1 MSKASSTEA
10 IAIPNRLLYTAYI
23 SVVAALGGFL
33 LGFDFSVIAGVLPFL
48 KDYFA
53 LDEVRLGFA
62 AANVSY
68 GAVVGTLAAGPAIHQ
83 VGRKKVLI
91 VCAVL
96 YTVSAVLSAVA
107 TDLIFFNVS
116 RIIGG
121 VAIGASIITA
131 PVYVAEI
138 APREYRGRLVGLN
151 QFTIVLGIS
160 VAYFS
165 NYFLLDVGDDNWRW
179 MLGVEA
185 IPAILYFFF
194 LLRVPE
200 SPRWLVM
207 KGREFRARKVI
218 GKLMDQER
226 AKAQLQRIQASLAAS
241 ARKAGYRDLFRGR
254 MARVMTIA
262 ILLGL
267 CQQLSG
273 VNAVFSYAPM
283 IFERAGGATSAAFIS
298 TAVLGVVNLLS
309 TVLAIWFM
317 DRFGRRPLL
326 IAGAM
331 GMTVSHIVLAWAAY
345 AGHFESRL
353 VLVAIML
360 FIASF
365 AFSVG
370 PGYWILIS
378 EILPNWARGIAIS
391 VIQAITSLASIFV
404 VQLFPWEVSVIGLPA
419 TFGIYA
425 LVTLFTVILVQ
436 RFVPETRKKS
446 LEQIQEELAPLKE
459 SHGSE

>member
-1 MSKASSTEA
+1 MSEHPEGKT
-10 IAIPNRLLYTAYI
+10 IPGKLFYTGYV
-23 SVVAALGGFL
+23 SVVVALGGFL

-48 KDYFA
+48 EGYFN
-53 LDEVRLGFA
+53 LDATRLGFA

-68 GAVVGTLAAGPAIHQ
+68 GAVLGTVAAGPAIHR

-91 VCAVL
+91 ACAVL
-96 YTVSAVLSAVA
+96 YTASAIMSAVA
-107 TDLIFFNVS
+107 TDLTFFNIS

-121 VAIGASIITA
+121 LAIGASIITA

-138 APREYRGRLVGLN
+138 APPQFRGRLVGLN

-185 IPAILYFFF
+185 IPASLYVLL

-200 SPRWLVM
+200 SPRWLVV
-207 KGREFRARKVI
+207 KGREAAARKVLERLADRAQAAKI
-218 GKLMDQER
+218 LQEIR
-226 AKAQLQRIQASLAAS
+226 ASLAGS
-241 ARKAGYRDLFRGR
+241 SRKTRYRDLFRGN

-267 CQQLSG
+267 CQQMSG

-283 IFERAGGATSAAFIS
+283 IFERAGAATSAAFIS
-298 TAVLGVVNLLS
+298 AAVVGVVNLLS
-309 TVLAIWFM
+309 TVIAIWSM

-326 IAGAM
+326 MVGAA
-331 GMTVSHIVLAWAAY
+331 GMTLAHAVLAGSAF
-345 AGHFESRL
+345 AGHFEGYL
-353 VLVAIML
+353 VLAAIML

-365 AFSVG
+365 ALSVG

-391 VIQAITSLASIFV
+391 VIQAITSMASIVV
-404 VQLFPWEVSVIGLPA
+404 VQLFPWQVSAVGIAG
-419 TFGIYA
+419 TFSVYA
-425 LVTLFTVILVQ
+425 LVTVFTIILVQ
-436 RFVPETRKKS
+436 RFVPETKGKS
-446 LEQIQEELAPLKE
+446 LERIQEDMLAR
-459 SHGSE
+459 SGATQS